1 MGFFAPSLAA
11 FLPVWLHH
19 FCAGLLRFTG
29 RAAFYLL
36 AFSFC
41 HLRTLALDIGNTA
54 VKYGCFE
61 ADALLESA
69 TSQTAAQVRAA
80 VQRLRPTH
88 VVVASVAEPTAQW
101 AHDLRELVPGRVLEF
116 VPATTPLP
124 IGNAYAT
131 PHTLGADRLAAA
143 VGAAWLLPARPVVVV
158 DAGTAIK
165 CDLVTADG
173 VFRGGSI
180 SPGLRMRFQALHTF
194 TGRLPLVTVP
204 EQPAAVALTGDDTL
218 SAIRSGVLNGA
229 AAEVSGMLAEY
240 AVRFP
245 GLAVILAGG
254 DAGFFRAR
262 LKRPIFVVPELVL
275 MGLHRILVHHV
286 ST

>member
-1 MGFFAPSLAA
+1 M
-11 FLPVWLHH
+11 
-19 FCAGLLRFTG
+19 
-29 RAAFYLL
+29 
-36 AFSFC
+36 
-41 HLRTLALDIGNTA
+41 RTLALDIGNTA

-61 ADALLESA
+61 ANELLESA
-69 TSQTAAQVRAA
+69 TGQTAAQVHDA
-80 VQRLRPTH
+80 VLRLQPQH
-88 VVVASVAEPTAQW
+88 VVVASVAEPTARW
-101 AHDLRELVPGRVLEF
+101 AEELRELVPGKVLEF

-143 VGAAWLLPARPVVVV
+143 VGAAWLLPGRPVVIV

-165 CDLVTADG
+165 CDLVTADA

-180 SPGLRMRFQALHTF
+180 SPGLAMRFQALHTF
-194 TGRLPLVTVP
+194 TGRLPLITRPETPAFAVP
-204 EQPAAVALTGDDTL
+204 LTGDDTQA
-218 SAIRSGVLNGA
+218 AIRSGVLNGA

-240 AVRFP
+240 AAQYP
-245 GLAVILAGG
+245 GLAVVLAGG

-262 LKRPIFVVPELVL
+262 LKGPIFVVPELVL